1 CLSSPIYGQQYPGY
15 LFRHIGQA
23 DGLLTSGI
31 TSITQ
36 DERGFIWIGTLNGLQ
51 RYDGTRFLNYREQ
64 LMAKNKSIVPVL
76 AWYNATD
83 NNLIL
88 RVGAELKK
96 LDLSTGT
103 VRVFDSADIRR

>member
-1 CLSSPIYGQQYPGY
+1 MRISLRILTGFWLLAFSVVRGQQYPGY

-51 RYDGTRFLNYREQ
+51 RYDGTRFVNYRE
-64 LMAKNKSIVPVL
+64 
-76 AWYNATD
+76 
-83 NNLIL
+83 
-88 RVGAELKK
+88 ELKAANCSGSSPFRMAGASN
-96 LDLSTGT
+96 LACAAA
-103 VRVFDSADIRR
+103 RVTPL